1 MLTLQKVVTFNE
13 WTAYGCFTVKYIYI
27 YFFFQLSSDAIYS

>member
-1 MLTLQKVVTFNE
+1 MLTLKKVVTFNE

-27 YFFFQLSSDAIYS
+27 FFQLSSDAIYS